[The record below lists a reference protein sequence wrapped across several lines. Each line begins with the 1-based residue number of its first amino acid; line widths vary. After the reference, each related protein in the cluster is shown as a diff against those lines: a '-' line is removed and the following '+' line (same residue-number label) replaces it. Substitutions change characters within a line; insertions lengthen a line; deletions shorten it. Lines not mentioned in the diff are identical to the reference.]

1 MLSYPLHY
9 FCMLQLVL
17 NRTLFHLIFDKVPG
31 IYTNFVSVCQSIE
44 LLLPYWTTLLFC
56 LGFEYT
62 TFLVRGYIY
71 LTVVVCLQS
80 TPILSK
86 KKCFVHLYFYLKISR
101 PWTAAKKIPLWYF
114 FLYKHLECSQC
125 GTNTIYWIYFLVWRK
140 KILQPLVQTIGHLDF
155 KRIEYYCSH
164 F

>member
-9 FCMLQLVL
+9 FCMLQLVW

-44 LLLPYWTTLLFC
+44 ILLPYWTTLLFC

-80 TPILSK
+80 TPRLSK
-86 KKCFVHLYFYLKISR
+86 KNVLFIFISIWR
-101 PWTAAKKIPLWYF
+101 SIVLGLQLKIPLWYF

-155 KRIEYYCSH
+155 KSIEYYCSH